1 MRVRKP
7 PSLRNNNGVIQL
19 RVRVDGQDRFINR
32 LGRFQD
38 PVAVARAQTL
48 SAQIWQDYQ
57 DRSFDPT
64 LAKYQ
69 PIVPGTAD
77 PTLVGALREMADRT
91 GYPRVIHAQRLVER
105 YGKPLRTAPQV
116 LEFVRW
122 MEMQGLSPTT
132 RVGILSACRKVQPT
146 NEALRVAGLKVSHRS
161 IEYEVL
167 SRTEVLQVLADLKR
181 NDPWFHPIFAFWL
194 GTGLRNSELIG
205 MTWDCIRWEQQELLV
220 MKTLKRIR
228 TNTTARQW
236 APTKTGQ
243 HRVVPLS
250 DPVLEVLMEHQVAM
264 QQQRLYRSD
273 GLVFLTP
280 RTHDFLY
287 DNLLIAVWKR
297 SLKRCGIRYR
307 RLYSQR
313 HTFLSHT
320 LAAGNSPADVAAV
333 AGHRIETLLSTYA
346 KPTGSLKVVEWAS

>member
-1 MRVRKP
+1 MRKP
-7 PSLRNNNGVIQL
+7 PALRNNNGVIQL

-48 SAQIWQDYQ
+48 SAQIWQDFQ
-57 DRSFDPT
+57 DGSFDPT
-64 LAKYQ
+64 LQRYQ
-69 PIVPGTAD
+69 PVVPGTAD
-77 PTLVGALREMADRT
+77 PSLLASLQGMADAT
-91 GYPRVIHAQRLVER
+91 GYPRVIHAFRLVQQ
-105 YGKPLRTAPQV
+105 YGRPLRTVPQV
-116 LEFVRW
+116 MDFVRW
-122 MEMQGLSPTT
+122 MELRGLSPKT
-132 RVGILSACRKVQPT
+132 RVGIICACRKVQPT
-146 NEALRVAGLKVSHRS
+146 NAAFRVPDLKVPHRS

-167 SRTEVLQVLADLKR
+167 SRAEVLQVLQDLKS
-181 NDPWFHPIFAFWL
+181 NDQWFYPMFAFWL

-205 MTWDCIRWEQQELLV
+205 MTWDCIRWEQQEVLV
-220 MKTLKRIR
+220 MKSLKRIR

-236 APTKTGQ
+236 APTKTGK

-250 DPVLEVLMEHQVAM
+250 DAVLEVLMEHQVAM
-264 QQQRLYRSD
+264 QQQGLYRSD
-273 GLVFLTP
+273 GLMFLTP

-287 DNLLIAVWKR
+287 DHLLLAAWKR

-307 RLYSQR
+307 RLYAQR

-346 KPTGSLKVVEWAS
+346 KPTGALKVVEWI

>member
-1 MRVRKP
+1 MRKP

-38 PVAVARAQTL
+38 PVAVAKAQTL
-48 SAQIWQDYQ
+48 SAQIWQDFQ
-57 DRSFDPT
+57 DGSFDPS
-64 LAKYQ
+64 LERYQ
-69 PIVPGTAD
+69 PVVAGTAD
-77 PTLVGALREMADRT
+77 PSLLASLTEMADRT
-91 GYPRVIHAQRLVER
+91 GYPRVIHAQRLVRR
-105 YGKPLRTAPQV
+105 YAKPLRTEAQV
-116 LEFVRW
+116 LDFVRW
-122 MEMQGLSPTT
+122 MELQGLSPRT
-132 RVGILSACRKVQPT
+132 RIGIISACRKVQPS
-146 NEALRVAGLKVSHRS
+146 NGALRVPDLKVPNRS

-167 SRTEVLQVLADLKR
+167 TRAEVLQVLHDLKI

-205 MTWDCIRWEQQELLV
+205 MTWDCIRWEQQEMLV
-220 MKTLKRIR
+220 IKTLKRIR
-228 TNTTARQW
+228 TNTSARQW
-236 APTKTGQ
+236 APTKTGK
-243 HRVVPLS
+243 HRVVPLT
-250 DPVLEVLMEHQVAM
+250 DAVLEVLMEHQMAM

-273 GLVFLTP
+273 GLLFLTP

-287 DNLLIAVWKR
+287 DHLLIAVWKR

-346 KPTGSLKVVEWAS
+346 KPTGSLRVVEWL

>member
-1 MRVRKP
+1 
-7 PSLRNNNGVIQL
+7 
-19 RVRVDGQDRFINR
+19 
-32 LGRFQD
+32 
-38 PVAVARAQTL
+38 
-48 SAQIWQDYQ
+48 
-57 DRSFDPT
+57 
-64 LAKYQ
+64 
-69 PIVPGTAD
+69 
-77 PTLVGALREMADRT
+77 
-91 GYPRVIHAQRLVER
+91 
-105 YGKPLRTAPQV
+105 
-116 LEFVRW
+116 
-122 MEMQGLSPTT
+122 
-132 RVGILSACRKVQPT
+132 
-146 NEALRVAGLKVSHRS
+146 
-161 IEYEVL
+161 
-167 SRTEVLQVLADLKR
+167 VLQVLGDLKS

-205 MTWDCIRWEQQELLV
+205 MTWDCIRWEQQEMLV
-220 MKTLKRIR
+220 IKTLKRIR

-236 APTKTGQ
+236 APTKTGK
-243 HRVVPLS
+243 HRVVPLT
-250 DPVLEVLMEHQVAM
+250 DAVLEVLMEHQVAM

-273 GLVFLTP
+273 GLIFLTP

-346 KPTGSLKVVEWAS
+346 KPTGALKVVEWA

>member
-1 MRVRKP
+1 VRVRKP

-38 PVAVARAQTL
+38 PIAVARAQTL
-48 SAQIWQDYQ
+48 SAQIWQEHQ

-77 PTLVGALREMADRT
+77 PTLVGALKEMADRT

-146 NEALRVAGLKVSHRS
+146 NEALRVAGLKVSHRF

-205 MTWDCIRWEQQELLV
+205 MTWDC
-220 MKTLKRIR
+220 T
-228 TNTTARQW
+228 
-236 APTKTGQ
+236 
-243 HRVVPLS
+243 
-250 DPVLEVLMEHQVAM
+250 
-264 QQQRLYRSD
+264 D
-273 GLVFLTP
+273 GSN
-280 RTHDFLY
+280 R
-287 DNLLIAVWKR
+287 NCW
-297 SLKRCGIRYR
+297 
-307 RLYSQR
+307 
-313 HTFLSHT
+313 
-320 LAAGNSPADVAAV
+320 
-333 AGHRIETLLSTYA
+333 
-346 KPTGSLKVVEWAS
+346 